1 MKPEKLQELILSL
14 TQDVTFEF
22 EGEYA
27 CINPY
32 NAGKIEVGYGDTVK
46 TYSSI
51 TNVME
56 DKFFHGK
63 ALKDICHLLEI
74 D

>member
-1 MKPEKLQELILSL
+1 MNLNQLKELILSL

-32 NAGKIEVGYGDTVK
+32 NEKKIEIGYGDTVK
-46 TYSSI
+46 IYHSI
-51 TNVME
+51 E
-56 DKFFHGK
+56 DAVNDEIFHGK
-63 ALKDICHLLEI
+63 ALKDICEI
-74 D
+74 LQID

>member
-1 MKPEKLQELILSL
+1 MKPDQLKELILSL

-32 NAGKIEVGYGDTVK
+32 NEKKIEVGYGNDVK
-46 TYSSI
+46 TYQ
-51 TNVME
+51 NVE
-56 DKFFHGK
+56 DVMNDKIFHDK
-63 ALKDICHLLEI
+63 ALKDICSSLQI